1 MIGIFISEAAYISEP
16 GNEINEDIVYTNR
29 KYGWI
34 MDGATGLREANFTSD
49 KTDARWF
56 VKAWSEYLKEAFEN
70 SNDSLKYIVKNGI
83 GSVKEL
89 YLHEVNRENIDKL
102 DLPSASAGIYRIGEG
117 IFEYLLI
124 GDICLVIED
133 IEGNIK
139 VIKDTKL
146 EALDNI
152 AVNELRRLIV
162 SNGLSFNEAREGIQE
177 ILLKNRRLKNTD
189 KGYWTLEFDSSALD
203 YCIYDKLPLES
214 ISKVLF
220 MTDGF
225 FAIHS
230 SYNYFSIKDL
240 ISFVDEKGL
249 EEVYRI
255 LRDIEEEDK
264 ECYRYPRFKKSDDAS
279 AIYIKYGDV
288 QTVF

>member
-1 MIGIFISEAAYISEP
+1 VIGIFISEAAYISEP
-16 GNEINEDIVYTNR
+16 GSEINEDIAYANK

-56 VKAWSEYLKEAFEN
+56 VKAWSEYLKKALEN
-70 SNDSLKYIVKNGI
+70 SNDSLRYIVKNGI
-83 GSVKEL
+83 GSVKKL
-89 YLHEVNRENIDKL
+89 YLNEVNRENIDKI

-139 VIKDTKL
+139 EIKDTKL
-146 EALDNI
+146 EVLDNI
-152 AVNELRRLIV
+152 AVNELRRLMA
-162 SNGLSFNEAREGIQE
+162 SRGLSFNEAREGIQE
-177 ILLKNRRLKNTD
+177 ILLKHRRLKNTD
-189 KGYWTLEFDSSALD
+189 KGYWTLEFEPSAVD

-214 ISKVLF
+214 ISKALF

-230 SYNYFSIKDL
+230 SYNYFSVKDL
-240 ISFVDEKGL
+240 ISFTDMKGL
-249 EEVYRI
+249 EKAYKI

-264 ECYRYPRFKKSDDAS
+264 ECNRYPRFKKSDDAS
-279 AIYIKYGDV
+279 AIYIKYEDV
-288 QTVF
+288 QAVY